1 MITPPAILIL
11 LFSDFNW
18 SGFYNEEVV
27 LKSIGYIFIL
37 ALFGTAIAKV
47 MFNQLLAI
55 SSAVF
60 AISITYLLPIVA
72 IGWGIFDG
80 ESFSKFQWL
89 AAFLIISGV
98 YLGQK
103 KTSK

>member
-1 MITPPAILIL
+1 
-11 LFSDFNW
+11 
-18 SGFYNEEVV
+18 
-27 LKSIGYIFIL
+27 
-37 ALFGTAIAKV
+37 

-55 SSAVF
+55 STAVF

-80 ESFSKFQWL
+80 ETFSKFQWL
-89 AAFLIISGV
+89 AAFLIVFGV

-103 KTSK
+103 KAPK

>member
-1 MITPPAILIL
+1 MLIFLKNKLSEVSPIAIALGNFLMITPPAILIL

-18 SGFYNEEVV
+18 SGFYNEELV

-72 IGWGIFDG
+72 IGWGDIRWR
-80 ESFSKFQWL
+80 EL
-89 AAFLIISGV
+89 
-98 YLGQK
+98 
-103 KTSK
+103 